1 MATAANPSL
10 AAAPMQEGS
19 SGPLYVDT
27 QHDDMVH
34 DAQLD
39 YYGCKLATSSS
50 DSTIKI
56 YNVSGASYEHT
67 ATLQG
72 HEGPVWQVSW
82 AHPKFGVVLASC
94 SFDGSV
100 LIHRETRPR
109 EWTLLYAA
117 KHLHSSSVNGLAF
130 CPHEYGLMLAA
141 ASSDGKVSI
150 LAHQPDNSW
159 SFEYLQDCAL
169 GVNSVSWAP
178 SGAYDDGLPRLMTG
192 GCDNGI
198 RLWKRSDEMVW
209 EEDVKME
216 TEHSDWVRDVAWAPP
231 ILPNVNVVASCSED
245 GKVLIW
251 TSEKKEDQAERWKS
265 TLLNDFGGP
274 VWRVSWSLTAQ
285 LLAVSSGDSDVSL
298 WKQGLDGV
306 WSQMDT
312 MSDTAATLQEG

>member
-1 MATAANPSL
+1 MVVARATNMTAASDSVQDTAN
-10 AAAPMQEGS
+10 
-19 SGPLYVDT
+19 GPLYVDT

-50 DSTIKI
+50 DRTIKI
-56 YNVSGASYEHT
+56 YNVSGSSYEHT

-82 AHPKFGVVLASC
+82 AHPKFGVMLASC
-94 SFDGSV
+94 SFDGNV

-130 CPHEYGLMLAA
+130 CPHEFGLMLAA
-141 ASSDGKVSI
+141 ASSDGKISI
-150 LAHQPDNSW
+150 LAHQLDNSW
-159 SFEYLQDCAL
+159 SVEYLQDCNL
-169 GVNSVSWAP
+169 GVNSVTWAP
-178 SGAYDDGLPRLMTG
+178 SGAYNDGLPRLMTG

-198 RLWKRSDEMVW
+198 RLWKRNSEMSW
-209 EEDVKME
+209 EEVKIE
-216 TEHSDWVRDVAWAPP
+216 KKHSDWVRDVAWAPP

-245 GKVLIW
+245 SKVLIW
-251 TSEKKEDQAERWKS
+251 TSEKKEDDDEDWNCI
-265 TLLNDFGGP
+265 LLNEFEGP
-274 VWRVSWSLTAQ
+274 VWKVSWSLTAQ

-306 WSQMDT
+306 WSQMTSVPDVDP
-312 MSDTAATLQEG
+312 S

>member
-1 MATAANPSL
+1 MF
-10 AAAPMQEGS
+10 
-19 SGPLYVDT
+19 YR
-27 QHDDMVH
+27 
-34 DAQLD
+34 
-39 YYGCKLATSSS
+39 
-50 DSTIKI
+50 
-56 YNVSGASYEHT
+56 
-67 ATLQG
+67 
-72 HEGPVWQVSW
+72 
-82 AHPKFGVVLASC
+82 AHPKFGVVIASC

-117 KHLHSSSVNGLAF
+117 KHVHASSVNGLAF

-159 SFEYLQDCAL
+159 SVEYLHDCTL
-169 GVNSVSWAP
+169 GVNSISWAP

-198 RLWKRSDEMVW
+198 RLWKRNAEMTW
-209 EEDVKME
+209 EEDIKME
-216 TEHSDWVRDVAWAPP
+216 TQHSDWVRDVAWAPP

-251 TSEKKEDQAERWKS
+251 TSEKKEDQAEKWKC
-265 TLLNDFGGP
+265 TVLNDFGVP

-312 MSDTAATLQEG
+312 MSDRTPTS

>member
-1 MATAANPSL
+1 MATSTAPNMTAASAPVEDNPN
-10 AAAPMQEGS
+10 
-19 SGPLYVDT
+19 GPLYVDT

-50 DSTIKI
+50 DRTIKI
-56 YNVSGASYEHT
+56 YNVSGSSYEHT

-117 KHLHSSSVNGLAF
+117 KHLHSSSVNGLTF
-130 CPHEYGLMLAA
+130 CPHEFGLMLAA

-159 SFEYLQDCAL
+159 SVEYLQDCAL
-169 GVNSVSWAP
+169 GVNSVTWAP
-178 SGAYDDGLPRLMTG
+178 SGAYYDGLPRLMTA

-198 RLWKRSDEMVW
+198 RLWKRSSEMSW
-209 EEDVKME
+209 EEDVKIE

-251 TSEKKEDQAERWKS
+251 TSEKKEEREEEWKC
-265 TLLNDFGGP
+265 TLLNEFEGP

-306 WSQMDT
+306 WSQMTSVPD
-312 MSDTAATLQEG
+312 AAPS

>member
-1 MATAANPSL
+1 MATAANPT
-10 AAAPMQEGS
+10 APTQEAS
-19 SGPLYVDT
+19 SGPLYIDT

-34 DAQLD
+34 DSQLD

-50 DSTIKI
+50 DTTIKI
-56 YNVSGASYEHT
+56 YNVSGSSYEHT

-82 AHPKFGVVLASC
+82 AHPKFGIVLASC

-109 EWTLLYAA
+109 EWTLLYTA
-117 KHLHSSSVNGLAF
+117 KHLHASSVNGIAF

-150 LAHQPDNSW
+150 LSHQPDDSW
-159 SFEYLQDCAL
+159 SVEYLNDCAL

-178 SGAYDDGLPRLMTG
+178 SGAYDDGLPRLVTG

-198 RLWKRSDEMVW
+198 RLWKRNSEMAW
-209 EEDVKME
+209 EEDVKMDK
-216 TEHSDWVRDVAWAPP
+216 EHSDWVRDVAWAPP
-231 ILPNVNVVASCSED
+231 ILPNVNVLASCSED

-251 TSEKKEDQAERWKS
+251 TSEKKEEEAERWKC
-265 TLLNDFGGP
+265 TLLNDFEGP

-312 MSDTAATLQEG
+312 MSDTGSTSQQG